1 MKPELFNILCIADE
15 NYAQHAAVMLCS
27 LLETNRDKTLRV
39 FLMTFKMAEETKRQ
53 LHEVVESRGSELTI
67 IEDKYEGAGIESLKC
82 DTGVKA
88 WNPIM
93 YLKLLIPQ
101 YVPQNVERFLFLD
114 VDIVVNHDISSLYN
128 INLRGNIIAAC
139 EDYEFCGVHKSRL
152 GFPDTE
158 LYVNSGVMVVDL
170 KAWRNKLIEQPMFK
184 FLKERKDI
192 IHDDQDAFALYCRG
206 QIMLLPTNQWN
217 ATTFFFER
225 RPRILPKYLN
235 EVENVRKQPYI
246 IHFCEPIKPWFKE
259 CKHPYRKLYRK
270 YLDMTPWRTK
280 SLPSCREAYGKPVWQ
295 YTVKYWLNAL
305 ELRKDEMMMI
315 HKIAK

>member
-1 MKPELFNILCIADE
+1 MNTQTMYNILCIADE

-27 LLETNRDKTLRV
+27 LLETNRDKTFRV
-39 FLMTFKMAEETKRQ
+39 FLMTFQMQERTKRQ

-67 IEDKYEGAGIESLKC
+67 IEDNYEGAGIETLKC

-93 YLKLLIPQ
+93 YLKLLIPK
-101 YVPQNVERFLFLD
+101 YVPQDIDRFLFLD
-114 VDIVVNHDISSLYN
+114 VDIVVNHDISPLYN
-128 INLRGNIIAAC
+128 IELCSNIIAAC

-152 GFPDTE
+152 GFPEDE

-170 KAWRNKLIEQPMFK
+170 KAWRSKLVEMPMFE
-184 FLKERKDI
+184 FLQEWKDI

-206 QIMLLPTNQWN
+206 KIMLLPSNQWN
-217 ATTFFFER
+217 ATTFFFEH
-225 RPRILPKYLN
+225 RPRILSKYLN
-235 EVENVRKQPYI
+235 EVEIVRKEPYI

-259 CKHPYRKLYRK
+259 CKHPYRKLYQK
-270 YLDMTPWRTK
+270 YLNMTPWKNYRF
-280 SLPSCREAYGKPVWQ
+280 PSCHEAYGKPVWQ

-305 ELRKDEMMMI
+305 GLRKDEMMMVRI
-315 HKIAK
+315 

>member
-1 MKPELFNILCIADE
+1 MYNLLCIADE

-27 LLETNRDKTLRV
+27 LLETNRDKTFRV
-39 FLMTFKMAEETKRQ
+39 FLMTFQMQEETKRR

-67 IEDKYEGAGIESLKC
+67 IEDSYEHAGLESLKC

-101 YVPQNVERFLFLD
+101 YVPQEVERFLFLD
-114 VDIVVNHDISSLYN
+114 VDIVVNHDITPLYN
-128 INLRGNIIAAC
+128 IGLRGNILAAC

-152 GFPDTE
+152 GFPEDE

-170 KAWRNKLIEQPMFK
+170 KAWRSKQAVQPMFE
-184 FLKERKDI
+184 FLQERKDI

-225 RPRILPKYLN
+225 RPRILPKYLP
-235 EVENVRKQPYI
+235 EVEAVRNTPYI
-246 IHFCEPIKPWFKE
+246 IHFCEPIKPWFRE

-270 YLDMTPWRTK
+270 YLDMTPWRTRR
-280 SLPSCREAYGKPVWQ
+280 LPPCGEAYGRPVWQ
-295 YTVKYWLNAL
+295 YTVKYWLNAIG
-305 ELRKDEMMMI
+305 LREDEMMMI
-315 HKIAK
+315 SRLKND